1 MLLEEVDGKANG
13 HKALEKYSSIG
24 GCDGSYGSE
33 DRQIV
38 AVVDAVVDV
47 VACVV
52 VKIWK
57 PPTLASVFTKNNV
70 VCIFT
75 LESSFCNA
83 MYQKIT
89 SFQ

>member
-1 MLLEEVDGKANG
+1 MT
-13 HKALEKYSSIG
+13 LEKYSSIG

-57 PPTLASVFTKNNV
+57 K
-70 VCIFT
+70 
-75 LESSFCNA
+75 
-83 MYQKIT
+83 K
-89 SFQ
+89 